1 MNNFLIDEQGT
12 AAIEYALLISL
23 IGMAIAGSLQ
33 VLGGNVVNIVSVLD
47 KALSLVQFT
56 DDDPLKRNL

>member
-1 MNNFLIDEQGT
+1 MYKFYTEEQGT

-33 VLGGNVVNIVSVLD
+33 ALGGDIFDTLSNVVDVLSSV
-47 KALSLVQFT
+47 Q
-56 DDDPLKRNL
+56 LKEDLLKSE

>member
-1 MNNFLIDEQGT
+1 MYKFFTEEQGT

-33 VLGGNVVNIVSVLD
+33 AIGDNMFD
-47 KALSLVQFT
+47 TLSGFADVFSAVHIK
-56 DDDPLKRNL
+56 DDRLNQ